1 MTYKP
6 PTTMTDAK
14 YPDDDFI
21 KECVSDIFYSDDK
34 LDDDELESTMKLH
47 ISRHGWD
54 DDVKQWAMEQMCSDY
69 LELQKIF
76 ED

>member
-1 MTYKP
+1 
-6 PTTMTDAK
+6 MTDAK

-47 ISRHGWD
+47 ISRHGWN
-54 DDVKQWAMEQMCSDY
+54 DDVKKWAMEEMYSDY

-76 ED
+76 DD